1 MNWWIGLWERE
12 SVGDCLPTSALAYV
26 AVRADFVSGVTPWPS
41 HAECSE
47 LGSLPIGL
55 DPQGMRKTGVKYVA

>member
-1 MNWWIGLWERE
+1 MGN
-12 SVGDCLPTSALAYV
+12 CLPTSALAYV